1 MEITV
6 FFFSYDLSHDAT
18 LTRKGL
24 DALFLVLLFKGEKLV
39 GISLVAWKPPEQH
52 ADLSFSQK
60 QIP

>member
-24 DALFLVLLFKGEKLV
+24 DALFLVRCLKGKN
-39 GISLVAWKPPEQH
+39 
-52 ADLSFSQK
+52 
-60 QIP
+60 